1 MALPTAPNTD
11 PNKGRPSSASP
22 ESEAMAKGI
31 KDVEDTMVEQLQKI
45 MEFTEIM
52 KNYIPK
58 LGFIDAH
65 TRAIKLKAD
74 QIHKQ
79 NDQFQKEFH
88 DEMDAILAAM
98 ESEENA
104 EQVEELEQV
113 PDAEQQGE
121 QVKDEMAEVVNEEA
135 EDTRDADDATTE
147 ILTDIAKDVSDI
159 ATRMRDGDEDTRD
172 PGDGDSKKTKKGDD
186 GKDKEVKKE
195 KGAIG
200 KTFKVITDFLKM
212 LGKGFLIAGLLVG
225 TLLTANEGMFSAI
238 KNLFNKVFEVFK
250 SIVGI
255 IVEKVLPVFV
265 NILTVV
271 VDAVASF
278 LPPIMNI
285 LEVVIE
291 FIMGLVEGLMP
302 ILEIVMNVIGVVLS
316 VIAMAFQAFADSGM
330 LDIVMGTIY
339 GFINMFI
346 DTFNF
351 IIEAVAM
358 LASIFGK
365 GDDVRKLK
373 VDRLEV
379 VDNQKVDM
387 VADRLDFSLSDAE
400 IDKQID
406 AQVALGNLNDKE
418 AAKIRESKEEFKEQ
432 QETEKNDAAK
442 RIYENAERL
451 NITAEESPLSAG
463 DTNDKGYVKISG
475 FKNIEGWRKEDEYLV
490 DPKMRQNGS
499 YQLLDPETGRR
510 RGFSGRNAASFIAG
524 ALLGK
529 QQEEDAAAE
538 LAESEAAEATM
549 ASFFG
554 GDEASIKGD
563 DVSNQTGDANDEQR
577 AADAAASKGGDQ
589 NVNTAMSVNNNQNSS
604 VKSTNITHEG
614 GSPTTSRGFYVGAQ

>member
-172 PGDGDSKKTKKGDD
+172 LGDGDGKKTEKGDD

-200 KTFKVITDFLKM
+200 KTFKVITDFLKG
-212 LGKGFLIAGLLVG
+212 LAKGFLIAGLLVG

-250 SIVGI
+250 QIVGI
-255 IVEKVLPVFV
+255 VVEKVLPVFAEV
-265 NILTVV
+265 LTIV
-271 VDAVASF
+271 VDAISAF
-278 LPPIMNI
+278 LPPIMDVLAVI
-285 LEVVIE
+285 IDVVMEVVQA
-291 FIMGLVEGLMP
+291 LMP
-302 ILEIVMNVIGVVLS
+302 VLEIVINAISAVLS
-316 VIAMAFQAFADSGM
+316 IIAAVFQGLVDSGIIDA
-330 LDIVMGTIY
+330 LVDVVY
-339 GFINMFI
+339 GFINIFI
-346 DTFNF
+346 GVWNG
-351 IIEAVAM
+351 IIEGVAM
-358 LASIFGK
+358 LASLFGK
-365 GDDVRKLK
+365 GDEVRALK
-373 VDRLEV
+373 VDYAERDQSDEKAAFV
-379 VDNQKVDM
+379 
-387 VADRLDFSLSDAE
+387 DFSMSDE
-400 IDKQID
+400 QIDKQID
-406 AQVALGNLNDKE
+406 AQLELGNLNKTE
-418 AAKIRESKEEFKEQ
+418 AAEMKANKDKFKEQ
-432 QETEKNDAAK
+432 QEDDELEAAK
-442 RIYENAERL
+442 KIYEMAE
-451 NITAEESPLSAG
+451 
-463 DTNDKGYVKISG
+463 KQ
-475 FKNIEGWRKEDEYLV
+475 NIEAGSSEVTVQDQDGTPMVLMSNFKSIDGWRHDDEYLV
-490 DPKMRQNGS
+490 DKVPNDNGS
-499 YQLLDPETGRR
+499 FNMYDPETMQLVGRSHSKK
-510 RGFSGRNAASFIAG
+510 GGATPHIIATLAG
-524 ALLGK
+524 AQK
-529 QQEEDAAAE
+529 AKDEMAA
-538 LAESEAAEATM
+538 SEAAETSM
-549 ASFFG
+549 QDFFG
-554 GDEASIKGD
+554 ETAGIKGND
-563 DVSNQTGDANDEQR
+563 LSDQTGDATDEQR

-589 NVNTAMSVNNNQNSS
+589 NVNTAMSVNNNQTSS

>member
-1 MALPTAPNTD
+1 MALPAAPNTD
-11 PNKGRPSSASP
+11 PNKGRPGRSAP

-31 KDVEDTMVEQLQKI
+31 KDVEDIMVEQLQKI
-45 MEFTEIM
+45 MEFTEVM
-52 KNYIPK
+52 RNYIPK
-58 LGFIDAH
+58 LGFIDVH
-65 TRAIKLKAD
+65 TKATKLKTD
-74 QIHKQ
+74 LIYKQ
-79 NDQFQKEFH
+79 SQKHQQEFH
-88 DEMDAILAAM
+88 NEMDAILAAM

-147 ILTDIAKDVSDI
+147 VLTDIARDVSDI
-159 ATRMRDGDEDTRD
+159 ATRMRDGDEDKRD
-172 PGDGDSKKTKKGDD
+172 PADSDGKKTEKGDD
-186 GKDKEVKKE
+186 GKGKEVKKE
-195 KGAIG
+195 QGAIG

-212 LGKGFLIAGLLVG
+212 LAKGFLIAGLLVG

-238 KNLFNKVFEVFK
+238 KNLFSKVFEVFS

-278 LPPIMNI
+278 LPPVMSI
-285 LEVVIE
+285 LEVVID
-291 FIMGLVEGLMP
+291 FVMGLIEGLMP
-302 ILEIVMNVIGVVLS
+302 ILEIVLNVIGVVLS

-330 LDIVMGTIY
+330 MDIVMGTIY

-351 IIEAVAM
+351 IIEAVAL
-358 LASIFGK
+358 LASLFGK
-365 GDDVRKLK
+365 GDEVRKLK

-379 VDNQKVDM
+379 VNSQRVDA

-400 IDKQID
+400 VDKQID

-418 AAKIRESKEEFKEQ
+418 AAKLRESKEEFKEK
-432 QETEKNDAAK
+432 QESEKNDAAK

-451 NITAEESPLSAG
+451 SITAEESPLSAG

-475 FKNIEGWRKEDEYLV
+475 FKNIEGWRKKDEYLV
-490 DPKMRQNGS
+490 DPKNVKNGN
-499 YQLLDPETGRR
+499 YRLLDPETGHR
-510 RGFSGRNAASFIAG
+510 RGFSGLTAAPFIAG

-529 QQEEDAAAE
+529 QQGEDAAAE
-538 LAESEAAEATM
+538 LAESENAET
-549 ASFFG
+549 SFTDFFS
-554 GDEASIKGD
+554 DSASIKGD
-563 DVSNQTGDANDEQR
+563 DISVQTGEANDEQR
-577 AADAAASKGGDQ
+577 EADAAGSKGGDQ

>member
-1 MALPTAPNTD
+1 MALPAAPNTD
-11 PNKGRPSSASP
+11 PNKGRPSTASP

-58 LGFIDAH
+58 LGFIDTH

-147 ILTDIAKDVSDI
+147 ILTDIARDVSDI
-159 ATRMRDGDEDTRD
+159 ATRMRDGDEDKRD
-172 PGDGDSKKTKKGDD
+172 PADNDGKKTGKGDD
-186 GKDKEVKKE
+186 GKGKEVKKE
-195 KGAIG
+195 QGAIG

-212 LGKGFLIAGLLVG
+212 LAKGFLIAGLLVG

-238 KNLFNKVFEVFK
+238 KNLFSKVFEVFS

-278 LPPIMNI
+278 LPPVMSI
-285 LEVVIE
+285 LEVVID
-291 FIMGLVEGLMP
+291 FVMGLIEGLMP
-302 ILEIVMNVIGVVLS
+302 ILEIVLNVIGVVLS

-330 LDIVMGTIY
+330 MDIVMGTIY

-351 IIEAVAM
+351 IIEAVAL
-358 LASIFGK
+358 LASLFGK
-365 GDDVRKLK
+365 GDEVRRLK

-379 VDNQKVDM
+379 VNSQRVDA

-418 AAKIRESKEEFKEQ
+418 ATKIRESKEEFKEEQ
-432 QETEKNDAAK
+432 DTKELDAAK
-442 RIYENAERL
+442 RIYEMAE
-451 NITAEESPLSAG
+451 
-463 DTNDKGYVKISG
+463 KQ
-475 FKNIEGWRKEDEYLV
+475 NIEAGSSEVTVEDQDGTSLVLMKNFKSIDGWRNNDEYLV
-490 DPKMRQNGS
+490 DPVPNKNGS
-499 YQLLDPETGRR
+499 FTMYDPETGKRK
-510 RGFSGRNAASFIAG
+510 GVSYTGKGGATTHIIATLAGAQGAKDEMAAS
-524 ALLGK
+524 
-529 QQEEDAAAE
+529 ESAE
-538 LAESEAAEATM
+538 TNM
-549 ASFFG
+549 QDFFS
-554 GDEASIKGD
+554 DSASIKGND
-563 DVSNQTGDANDEQR
+563 LSDQTGDASDEQR

-589 NVNTAMSVNNNQNSS
+589 NVNTAMSVSNQQNSS